1 MEDAG
6 KFPVWNKEFSI
17 MIADQATEQITLDV
31 VDEDSGLFSKDDPIG
46 SVTVKVSDLCALG

>member
-1 MEDAG
+1 
-6 KFPVWNKEFSI
+6 

-31 VDEDSGLFSKDDPIG
+31 VDEDSGFFSKDDPIG